1 MEHVGQFHSLKGK
14 GLFFLAFLWFIW
26 FMNFSVRTIFSPI
39 MPLIE
44 DEFGVSHATATSLF
58 FFTSTGCG
66 ITLFLSGLFS
76 GRVGYRRSVYMSVLI
91 AAIALILVPSARTFT
106 HIAILA
112 SALGLMSGVYI
123 PAVIPL
129 ITRYYDE
136 KVWGKV
142 ISGHDSATS
151 MSIFAVPF
159 LAIFMLSF
167 MSWRGIFYVLG
178 GVLIILSVTFRIVCM
193 EVKVRR
199 PMLSGLAA
207 VLRSPSMWLMA
218 TMWVFA
224 AGANLGVYF
233 VTPLYMTKELGL
245 DLRYANEVFG
255 LSRIGGVVLTIAMGF
270 AVDRF
275 SLKKIIFVQL
285 LAGGLL
291 TVIIPFTGAG
301 HIGWALFLQASVMM
315 GFFPVGLVAV
325 SRMFPAEDRS
335 LATGVMTT
343 IGVIFGLGV
352 IPYLLGLS
360 GDLVGFRWGI
370 HILGICVIMA
380 SFLSRMLRVS

>member
-1 MEHVGQFHSLKGK
+1 MHVERFQSLKGK
-14 GLFFLAFLWFIW
+14 GFLFLVFLWSIW

-44 DEFGVSHATATSLF
+44 DEFAVSHATATSLF
-58 FFTSTGCG
+58 FYTSTGCG

-76 GRVGYRRSVYMSVLI
+76 GRLGYRRSIYVSVII
-91 AAIALILVPSARTFT
+91 AAIGLVLIPSARTFT
-106 HIAILA
+106 HLVVLV
-112 SALGLMSGVYI
+112 SVLGLMSGVYI
-123 PAVIPL
+123 PAIIPM

-136 KVWGKV
+136 KAWGKV
-142 ISGHDSATS
+142 ITIHDSATS

-159 LAIFMLSF
+159 LAVFMLSF
-167 MSWRGIFYVLG
+167 LSWRGIFYVLG
-178 GVLIILSVTFRIVCM
+178 AVLILLAILFRVVCT
-193 EVKVRR
+193 EVRVRR
-199 PMLSGLAA
+199 PIRKSLIA
-207 VLRSPSMWLMA
+207 VLRSRSMWLMA
-218 TMWVFA
+218 AMWVFA

-245 DLRYANEVFG
+245 DLKYANEVFG

-275 SLKKIIFVQL
+275 SLRRIMFVQL
-285 LAGGLL
+285 FLGGLL

-301 HIGWALFLQASVMM
+301 HIGWALFFQASVMM

-325 SRMFPAEDRS
+325 SRIFPPEDRS

-380 SFLSRMLRVS
+380 SFLTRLVRLP

>member
-1 MEHVGQFHSLKGK
+1 
-14 GLFFLAFLWFIW
+14 
-26 FMNFSVRTIFSPI
+26 MNFSIRTIFSPI

-44 DEFGVSHATATSLF
+44 DEFAISHATATSLF
-58 FFTSTGCG
+58 FYTSTGCG

-76 GRVGYRRSVYMSVLI
+76 GRIGYRRSVYISILI
-91 AAIALILVPSARTFT
+91 AAMGLILIPSARTFT
-106 HIAILA
+106 HLVILA
-112 SALGLMSGVYI
+112 SVLGLMSGVYI
-123 PAVIPL
+123 PAIIPM
-129 ITRYYDE
+129 ITHYYDE
-136 KVWGKV
+136 KAWGRV
-142 ISGHDSATS
+142 IACHDSATS

-159 LAIFMLSF
+159 LAVFMLSF
-167 MSWRGIFYVLG
+167 LSWRGIFYVLG
-178 GVLIILSVTFRIVCM
+178 GVLILLSIAFRLVSTEIR
-193 EVKVRR
+193 VRR
-199 PMLSGLAA
+199 PMLRSLST
-207 VLRSPSMWLMA
+207 VVRSPSMWLMA

-245 DLRYANEVFG
+245 DLKYANEVFG

-275 SLKKIIFVQL
+275 SLRKIMFVQL
-285 LAGGLL
+285 IVGGLL
-291 TVIIPFTGAG
+291 TLIIPLTGAG
-301 HIGWALFLQASVMM
+301 SIGWALFFQASVMM

-325 SRMFPAEDRS
+325 SRMFPPEDRS

-370 HILGICVIMA
+370 YILGICVIMA
-380 SFLSRMLRVS
+380 SFLSRLLRVR

>member
-1 MEHVGQFHSLKGK
+1 MEHVGQFHAIKGK
-14 GLFFLAFLWFIW
+14 GLLFLAFLWLIW
-26 FMNFSVRTIFSPI
+26 FMNFSIRTVFSPI

-44 DEFGVSHATATSLF
+44 DEFAVSHATATSLF
-58 FFTSTGCG
+58 FYTSTGCG
-66 ITLFLSGLFS
+66 VTLFLSGLFS
-76 GRVGYRRSVYMSVLI
+76 GRVGYRRAVYLSIII
-91 AAIALILVPSARTFT
+91 AAIGLILIPSARTFT
-106 HIAILA
+106 QLIILA
-112 SALGLMSGVYI
+112 SALGLMTGVYI
-123 PAVIPL
+123 PAIIPL
-129 ITRYYDE
+129 ITRYYNE
-136 KVWGKV
+136 EAWGKV
-142 ISGHDSATS
+142 IAGHDSATS

-159 LAIFMLSF
+159 LAVLMLSF
-167 MSWRGIFYVLG
+167 MNWRGIFYVFG
-178 GVLIILSVTFRIVCM
+178 GVLIILSVTFRLVCI
-193 EVKVRR
+193 EVKVQRSMR
-199 PMLSGLAA
+199 SSLAA

-255 LSRIGGVVLTIAMGF
+255 LSRIGGVVLTVAMGF

-275 SLKKIIFVQL
+275 SLRKIILIQL
-285 LAGGLL
+285 LAGGVL
-291 TVIIPFTGAG
+291 TVIIPFTGAA
-301 HIGWALFLQASVMM
+301 HIGWALFFQASVMM
-315 GFFPVGLVAV
+315 GFFPVGLVAI

-343 IGVIFGLGV
+343 IGVIFGLGL

-370 HILGICVIMA
+370 LFLGICVVIV
-380 SFLSRMLRVS
+380 SVLTRFLRIP